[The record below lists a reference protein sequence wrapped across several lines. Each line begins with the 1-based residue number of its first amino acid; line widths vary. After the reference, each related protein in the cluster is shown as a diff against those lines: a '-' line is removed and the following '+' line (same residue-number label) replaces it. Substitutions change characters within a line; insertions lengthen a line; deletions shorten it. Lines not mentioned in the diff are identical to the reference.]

1 MEGPCE
7 NRDARCQGKTRVPE
21 THRRSLSER
30 RQPRPPIAFR
40 LLALCISTFTCILS
54 SSLGAQENSERL
66 SSSDTESGSWFGS
79 PPPAGDLIDAVVET
93 MIRKG
98 DAKLLALQA
107 EAYHQLLP
115 AASPQRSRWLIRWI
129 EATSSSQPVSD
140 EAIDAMLQQI
150 DRKVDE
156 ELENSN
162 SLQGALQLAIV
173 RARLNLAKWQLSQ
186 LLTRPRQ
193 ITLREKTLQL
203 IRQGRDLLESFRPR
217 WQQEWSRRAV
227 EARKAAASPWG
238 LWINESWLL
247 EIELIAC
254 QAECYPVGSPDRLA
268 AAQQMQRSCEAAKER
283 IGPDWE
289 QWNDLEL
296 IHLESLAELG
306 DWNAMESL
314 QRGWA
319 DRSLSPLQRGRWTS
333 ILVRS
338 AIEQKRWDEAEGAL
352 AKGQGIQS
360 PWVDLAA
367 LQLDLAEQE
376 AISDPG
382 SSPPQKWL
390 DQLLQRRDAIG
401 QQHGSLWKARADA
414 LLTTRGWL
422 TQGAPS
428 NAQVALLRSEAL
440 QWEQAQQWDRAIE
453 SLDSARQAVQE
464 LQDPKLLEE
473 ITRQGASVFRQ
484 AGRYRD
490 GARWLQQSATW
501 LLDSATT
508 IEDRKKAAD
517 LDWMSIQSMQREPQT
532 EAAKERWGEFRER
545 LEDHR
550 RRFAESP
557 HRRAATRAI
566 DMMTAQQNLMLDAW
580 QLWIEELE
588 QSSGDDEAWAMSL
601 LRFQDVLDQSRFD
614 SNRLD
619 PARKDQ
625 LQARWIQR
633 IASSDADSSPPVGLR
648 RLAALVGTDLRWR
661 RLDGGVP
668 FDPALQPLIDL
679 PEATSPTPSAEWS
692 LIGRI
697 TQCIEGGKRLSE
709 PPVAETPELW
719 ITQWSTM
726 ADRSPWIDRLA
737 GMVLRVT
744 LESSDLPKM
753 REPAM
758 ANWLEFL
765 SSRPVQGM
773 PLSTLA
779 VSQQL
784 RAQTIAMQR
793 AVAGAPYPIPSQAKG
808 GLLLQWSDV
817 PILANDPKRTESLAA
832 SAVQAGK
839 QLPAGSSH
847 WWWAK
852 LSAARL
858 LAISGNPKAAIQ
870 SLELLQASVGVPPDP
885 WRFRLE
891 KTLQQMRQQAAAP
904 AP

>member
-1 MEGPCE
+1 
-7 NRDARCQGKTRVPE
+7 
-21 THRRSLSER
+21 
-30 RQPRPPIAFR
+30 
-40 LLALCISTFTCILS
+40 
-54 SSLGAQENSERL
+54 
-66 SSSDTESGSWFGS
+66 
-79 PPPAGDLIDAVVET
+79 
-93 MIRKG
+93 
-98 DAKLLALQA
+98 
-107 EAYHQLLP
+107 
-115 AASPQRSRWLIRWI
+115 
-129 EATSSSQPVSD
+129 
-140 EAIDAMLQQI
+140 
-150 DRKVDE
+150 
-156 ELENSN
+156 
-162 SLQGALQLAIV
+162 
-173 RARLNLAKWQLSQ
+173 
-186 LLTRPRQ
+186 
-193 ITLREKTLQL
+193 
-203 IRQGRDLLESFRPR
+203 
-217 WQQEWSRRAV
+217 
-227 EARKAAASPWG
+227 
-238 LWINESWLL
+238 
-247 EIELIAC
+247 
-254 QAECYPVGSPDRLA
+254 
-268 AAQQMQRSCEAAKER
+268 
-283 IGPDWE
+283 
-289 QWNDLEL
+289 
-296 IHLESLAELG
+296 
-306 DWNAMESL
+306 
-314 QRGWA
+314 
-319 DRSLSPLQRGRWTS
+319 
-333 ILVRS
+333 
-338 AIEQKRWDEAEGAL
+338 
-352 AKGQGIQS
+352 
-360 PWVDLAA
+360 
-367 LQLDLAEQE
+367 
-376 AISDPG
+376 
-382 SSPPQKWL
+382 
-390 DQLLQRRDAIG
+390 
-401 QQHGSLWKARADA
+401 
-414 LLTTRGWL
+414 
-422 TQGAPS
+422 
-428 NAQVALLRSEAL
+428 
-440 QWEQAQQWDRAIE
+440 
-453 SLDSARQAVQE
+453 
-464 LQDPKLLEE
+464 LEE